1 MFWYWCPFL
10 KDQDNDWARESV
22 LFSFKMM
29 VFSKVLKCIHYKKK
43 MDWSSLERALLIF
56 LGFCFLSYF
65 EKIADM
71 SVV

>member
-29 VFSKVLKCIHYKKK
+29 MFSKSFEVYTLQEKNGLVK
-43 MDWSSLERALLIF
+43 SRTRST
-56 LGFCFLSYF
+56 YF
-65 EKIADM
+65 PWLFFFELF
-71 SVV
+71 